1 MKKNKLIPLIKLLL
15 SKAQKLDLVDARDAI
30 YLSNHY
36 FSLLGLKQVNP
47 NEESVDLNL
56 DEELNL
62 TQIVGLIYQNLDK
75 YQHKALGDSQEQ
87 IETRLIAELLP
98 LPSQIEAKFRQ
109 RSTQNGVEY
118 ALNWYYQFSQDTDYI
133 KTAAIAKNKSWYGE
147 TVYGGL
153 EITVNL
159 SRPEKDPADI
169 ARAKLAPA
177 TNYPKCLLCI
187 ENEGYAG
194 NSTTQPAR
202 HNHRMLRITLS
213 QEQEYYFQ
221 YSPYLY
227 YPEHSIIINP
237 KHCDMIINHNT
248 FANFFAFVNQ
258 VPHYIIGANSDIPIV
273 GGSILTHDH
282 YQAGNHIFPIERAKI
297 KASYKLDAYPQT
309 TINYLHWP
317 ISTMQLI
324 GNQAE
329 LTQLATVILNK
340 WYAYNNPELNIMAY
354 SEEMVRHNA
363 ITPILRKIDA
373 NTYSLYLLLR
383 NNRTSTEC
391 PDGIFHAQPANH
403 HIKKENIGLIEAMG
417 LAILP
422 GRLEYELIEL
432 EKLLLLN
439 DVNFAL
445 TELLFD
451 EKLLKHETWLVE
463 LYNKYANFSTST
475 VREILL
481 AEVTNKFC
489 QVLEDSGVFKHNS
502 VGDQAIQDLIL
513 QFAD

>member
-15 SKAQKLDLVDARDAI
+15 SKAQELDLVDARDNI

-36 FSLLGLKQVNP
+36 FSLLGLKQVTP
-47 NEESVDLNL
+47 TEAPPYSHL

-62 TQIVGLIYQNLDK
+62 TQIVSLIYQNLDK
-75 YQHKALGDSQEQ
+75 HQQRALGDSQEQ

-98 LPSQIEAKFRQ
+98 LPSQIEAKFQ
-109 RSTQNGVEY
+109 QLSIQNGVQS
-118 ALNWYYQFSQDTDYI
+118 ALNWYYEFSKNTDYI
-133 KTAAIAKNKSWYGE
+133 KTEAIAKNKSWYGE

-169 ARAKLAPA
+169 ARARLAPA

-258 VPHYIIGANSDIPIV
+258 VPHYLIGANSDIPIV

-297 KASYKLDAYPQT
+297 KASYQLDAYPQT

-317 ISTMQLI
+317 VSTLQLI
-324 GNQAE
+324 GTE
-329 LTQLATVILNK
+329 VEITKLAAVILNK
-340 WYAYNNPELNIMAY
+340 WYAYNNLELGIMAY
-354 SEEMVRHNA
+354 SEEEVRHNA
-363 ITPILRKIDA
+363 VTPILRKIDA
-373 NTYSLYLLLR
+373 DTYSLYLLLR
-383 NNRTSTEC
+383 NNRTDTEC
-391 PDGIFHAQPANH
+391 PDGIFHAQPAHH

-422 GRLEYELIEL
+422 GRLDYELTEL

-439 DVNFAL
+439 DVNLAL

-451 EKLLKHETWLVE
+451 EKLIKHETWFIE
-463 LYNKYANFSTST
+463 LYSKYTSFSANT

-489 QVLEDSGVFKHNS
+489 HVLEDSGVFKHNS
-502 VGDQAIQDLIL
+502 AGDAAIQNFIL
-513 QFAD
+513 QLVD

>member
-15 SKAQKLDLVDARDAI
+15 SKAQELDLVDIRDAI

-56 DEELNL
+56 DKELNL
-62 TQIVGLIYQNLDK
+62 TQIVSLIYQNLDK
-75 YQHKALGDSQEQ
+75 HQHKILGDSQEQ

-109 RSTQNGVEY
+109 LSMQNGVEY
-118 ALNWYYQFSQDTDYI
+118 ALNWYYQFSKNTDYI
-133 KTAAIAKNKSWYGE
+133 KTEAIAKNKSWYGE
-147 TVYGGL
+147 TEYGGL

-169 ARAKLAPA
+169 ARAKLTPA

-237 KHCDMIINHNT
+237 EHCDMVINQT
-248 FANFFAFVNQ
+248 TLANFFAFVNK
-258 VPHYIIGANSDIPIV
+258 VPHYLIGANSDIPIV

-317 ISTMQLI
+317 ISTLQLI

-340 WYAYNNPELNIMAY
+340 WYAYSNPELNIMAY

-373 NTYSLYLLLR
+373 DTYSLYLLLR

-463 LYNKYANFSTST
+463 LYDKYANFSTST

-489 QVLEDSGVFKHNS
+489 QVLEDSGVFKHNP